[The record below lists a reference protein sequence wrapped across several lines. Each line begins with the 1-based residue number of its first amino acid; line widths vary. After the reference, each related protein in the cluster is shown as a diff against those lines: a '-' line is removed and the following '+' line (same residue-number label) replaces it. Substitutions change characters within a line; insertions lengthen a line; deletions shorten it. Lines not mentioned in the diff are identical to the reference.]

1 MARRTA
7 GQLYRDLT
15 AAGTPPAAAR
25 ILTAI
30 SLAETGGDTDA
41 LAASTSSG
49 GSLGPAY
56 GAWLVRTDRT
66 QTGTGSTRDITAL
79 ASSTQHQADAAR
91 ALSANGTDFT
101 PWQAW
106 RDGTYQNYLGQVDEA
121 VGATPAALPTK
132 RELLS
137 GGRELA
143 LNVLAVAGG
152 VALVAAGLIWGTGSA
167 KPLWKATK
175 TIVTRGLA

>member
-7 GQLYRDLT
+7 AQLYRDLT

-30 SLAETGGDTDA
+30 SLAETGGDTEA

-66 QTGTGSTRDITAL
+66 ATGTGSVRDVTAL
-79 ASSTQHQADAAR
+79 ASSTQRQAEAAR
-91 ALSANGTDFT
+91 ALSADGTDYT

-106 RDGTYQNYLGQVDEA
+106 RDGTYQDYLGQVDLA
-121 VGATPAALPTK
+121 VGAAPAALPTK
-132 RELLS
+132 TEVLGGARELSLQVIAI
-137 GGRELA
+137 GAGVGL
-143 LNVLAVAGG
+143 LAV
-152 VALVAAGLIWGTGSA
+152 GLIHGTGSG
-167 KPLWKATK
+167 KTIFKATK
-175 TIVTRGLA
+175 TLVTRGLA

>member
-7 GQLYRDLT
+7 AQLYRDLT

-30 SLAETGGDTDA
+30 SLAETGGDIDA

-56 GAWLVRTDRT
+56 GAWLVRTDRSA
-66 QTGTGSTRDITAL
+66 TGTGSTRDITAL
-79 ASSTQHQADAAR
+79 AGSTRRQADAAR
-91 ALSANGTDFT
+91 ALSRDGADYTA
-101 PWQAW
+101 WQAW
-106 RDGTYQNYLGQVDEA
+106 RDGTYQEYLGQVDEA
-121 VGATPAALPTK
+121 VGVTPAGLPTK
-132 RELLS
+132 REILS

-143 LNVLAVAGG
+143 LQVIAVGAG
-152 VALVAAGLIWGTGSA
+152 VVLVAAGLIKGTSA
-167 KPLWKATK
+167 GKTAWRAAK
-175 TIVTRGLA
+175 TIATRGLA